1 MYYFFRVRKAW
12 LQNYVRMHSHRTI
25 CITVVGTCDVA
36 SCNHSSDAMELL
48 LRSRRLDE
56 NGLAGLRQ
64 PSSSAFESVAQH
76 RGI

>member
-1 MYYFFRVRKAW
+1 MYYFSRVRKAW

-56 NGLAGLRQ
+56 NGLAEWLSRATA
-64 PSSSAFESVAQH
+64 AFVI
-76 RGI
+76 GV